1 MVLYHSEGRRVKKR
15 LSGLRFKL
23 MVLVVIIG
31 SVPLSI
37 LGGVTFFSTKANLES
52 ELEHQLE
59 SAAHDTARLIE
70 QTLDQLLQQHQ
81 YAYQANALTDWER
94 DNSHLLAAPGADATI
109 ELRTNLQAPLLFE
122 RSTLLQAHRLSAL
135 GDEAV
140 VRLVKPGKRTQR
152 LVSNA
157 SPEHATASATLV
169 HPAVVGEWHVQVS
182 VPTHQLYAP
191 VNRLNAV
198 MWTLWVISFVT
209 ALALGYLF
217 SERLLA
223 PLHQLLARLH
233 NIASQDADLTQTLD
247 VQGNDEF
254 AQVATV
260 FNQFIRNLR
269 TIVRQLADTSERL
282 AAQATQSSASAEQSQ
297 HALQSQHEQVEQV
310 ATAMNE
316 MSSTVHEVAQNT
328 QEAARSAQQAL
339 DATHQGNQVV
349 EQTIHSINGL
359 ANEVE
364 QAAGVIGTLKQES
377 RRIGGILDA
386 IRGIADQTNLLALNA
401 AIEAARAGEAGRG
414 FAVVADEVR
423 TLSVR
428 VSSAT
433 DDVQHM
439 VSRLQHSADDAV
451 DVMQRGQQQAQISVD
466 DAQRTGMA
474 LQQIRSAIDLINDM
488 NAQVATASEEQSM
501 VAEEINQNV
510 VRISELAY
518 TTADESADIASG
530 SQELQSLAERLQG
543 LVARFKF

>member
-1 MVLYHSEGRRVKKR
+1 
-15 LSGLRFKL
+15 

-59 SAAHDTARLIE
+59 SAAHDTARLIG
-70 QTLDQLLQQHQ
+70 QTLDLLVQQYQ
-81 YAYQANALTDWER
+81 YAHQSDALAEWQRNNADVLAPPDSDGAVQVRANNQTTLM
-94 DNSHLLAAPGADATI
+94 
-109 ELRTNLQAPLLFE
+109 FE
-122 RSTLLQAHRLSAL
+122 TETLLQSHRLSAL
-135 GDEAV
+135 GEDALI
-140 VRLVKPGKRTQR
+140 RLQTSDSR
-152 LVSNA
+152 LPTSSVA
-157 SPEHATASATLV
+157 TPHHAAASATLT
-169 HPAVVGEWHVQVS
+169 HPGVVGDWQVEVL
-182 VPTHQLYAP
+182 VPISQLYAP

-209 ALALGYLF
+209 ALVLGYLF

-223 PLHQLLARLH
+223 PLHQLLARLQ
-233 NIASQDADLTQTLD
+233 NIASQDADLTQSLE

-260 FNQFIRNLR
+260 FNQFISNLR
-269 TIVRQLADTSERL
+269 VIVRQLADTSQRL
-282 AAQATQSSASAEQSQ
+282 AAQASQSSTSAEQSQ
-297 HALQSQHEQVEQV
+297 HALQNQHAQVEQV

-339 DATHQGNQVV
+339 DATNEGNQVV

-377 RRIGGILDA
+377 TRIGGILDA

-428 VSSAT
+428 VSAAT
-433 DDVQHM
+433 DEIQQM

-474 LQQIRSAIDLINDM
+474 LHQIRGAIDLINDM

-518 TTADESADIASG
+518 TTADESAGIASG
-530 SQELQSLAERLQG
+530 SQELQALAERLQS

>member
-1 MVLYHSEGRRVKKR
+1 MTKL

-37 LGGVTFFSTKANLES
+37 LGGVTFFSTKANLEV
-52 ELEHQLE
+52 EFEHQLS
-59 SAAHDTARLIE
+59 SAANDTARLLE
-70 QTLDQLLQQHQ
+70 QTLDLLLQQYQ
-81 YAYQANALTDWER
+81 YAQQANALPLWQLH
-94 DNSHLLAAPGADATI
+94 NAHLLTDADSDSVL
-109 ELRTNLQAPLLFE
+109 EVRTDGLSNLYFDTTALLH
-122 RSTLLQAHRLSAL
+122 SHRLASVGEDA
-135 GDEAV
+135 DI
-140 VRLVKPGKRTQR
+140 RLTTF
-152 LVSNA
+152 S
-157 SPEHATASATLV
+157 SPSVAEHATASAV
-169 HPAVVGEWHVQVS
+169 VSHPAIGTNWQVHVI
-182 VPTHQLYAP
+182 VPTRALYAP
-191 VNRLNAV
+191 VNRLNLL
-198 MWTLWVISFVT
+198 MWTLWVISFIT
-209 ALALGYLF
+209 ALILGYLF

-223 PLHQLLARLH
+223 PLHRLLARLQ
-233 NIASQDADLTQTLD
+233 NIASQDADLTQSLS
-247 VQGNDEF
+247 VHGNDEF

-260 FNQFIRNLR
+260 FNQFTSNLR
-269 TIVRQLADTSERL
+269 VIVRQLADTSQRL
-282 AAQATQSSASAEQSQ
+282 TAQASQSSSGAEHSQQALQNQ
-297 HALQSQHEQVEQV
+297 HAQVEQV

-328 QEAARSAQQAL
+328 QEAAHSAQQAL
-339 DATHQGNQVV
+339 QATHEGNQVV

-364 QAAGVIGTLKQES
+364 QAAEVIGTLKQES
-377 RRIGGILDA
+377 TRIGGILDT

-433 DDVQHM
+433 DEIQQM
-439 VSRLQHSADDAV
+439 VSRLQHSAGDAV

-518 TTADESADIASG
+518 TTADEAADIASG
-530 SQELQSLAERLQG
+530 SQELQTLAARLQG